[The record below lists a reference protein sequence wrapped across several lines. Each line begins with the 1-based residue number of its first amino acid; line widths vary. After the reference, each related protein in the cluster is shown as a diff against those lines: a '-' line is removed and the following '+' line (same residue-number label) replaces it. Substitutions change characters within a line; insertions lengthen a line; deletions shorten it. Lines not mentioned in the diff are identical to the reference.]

1 MLQQIFFKSLKVY
14 CQISLWFYFSRW
26 QIQKLA
32 PIPRGPVIFVSNH
45 QNAFL
50 DAVLIICSSFR
61 NPWSLTRAEV
71 FRKPLARKILTLL
84 QMSPVYRFRDGF
96 STLRKNDSMIETCSN
111 LLARGESILIFGEGN
126 HSYQWYLRSLQKG
139 FARIALAAE
148 EKNNW
153 TLDVQIVPVGIQYES
168 HTHFRS
174 RVLVSFGKPIPAR
187 QFMNRESSNQENLDR
202 VIKVCEENLKP
213 LILNIPVEYYEEG
226 VKYLQ
231 THRQRKSDLVEQ
243 LASDQATIVEFIH
256 SPKTTPTGTNSARF
270 NPFLFYYAINHF
282 LPRSILRWVLDNKV
296 SDPQFTGSIKFALGM
311 ILFPVFQ
318 LIQSGVVF
326 WITGSFS
333 IALLYFASLLV
344 SVILKR
350 N

>member
-1 MLQQIFFKSLKVY
+1 
-14 CQISLWFYFSRW
+14 
-26 QIQKLA
+26 
-32 PIPRGPVIFVSNH
+32 
-45 QNAFL
+45 
-50 DAVLIICSSFR
+50 
-61 NPWSLTRAEV
+61 
-71 FRKPLARKILTLL
+71 
-84 QMSPVYRFRDGF
+84 
-96 STLRKNDSMIETCSN
+96 MIETCSN

-187 QFMNRESSNQENLDR
+187 QYMNRESSNQENLDR
-202 VIKVCEENLKP
+202 LIKVCEENLKP
-213 LILNIPVEYYEEG
+213 LILNIPVEHYEQG
-226 VKYLQ
+226 VMYLQ

-243 LASDQATIVEFIH
+243 LASDQATIVEFTN
-256 SPKTTPTGTNSARF
+256 SPQSASTGTNHRRF
-270 NPFLFYYAINHF
+270 NPFSFYYAINHF
-282 LPRSILRWVLDNKV
+282 LPRFILRWVLDKKV

-318 LIQSGVVF
+318 LVQSGVVF
-326 WITGSFS
+326 WIIGSFS
-333 IALLYFASLLV
+333 IALLYFVSLLV
-344 SVILKR
+344 SVILTR